1 MRLSAKSR
9 HAVAAMIDLGLKS
22 AARPV
27 ALVDILDDH
36 DISLSYLEQIFSRL
50 KDAGL
55 VEGIRGPR
63 GGYRLSRQPAEISI
77 AHIIQAVEDTS
88 YRGRKSRLTGQQS
101 KAHELWDNLS
111 ATILQFLGDITLAQY
126 LEKANSA
133 EFAGT
138 KLRRPYKDYLSR
150 KRAA

>member
-22 AARPV
+22 ATRPV
-27 ALVDILDDH
+27 ALVDILDEH

-63 GGYRLSRQPAEISI
+63 GGYRLSRPSNEISVAAI
-77 AHIIQAVEDTS
+77 VRAVEDTS

-101 KAHELWDNLS
+101 EAHKLWNSLS
-111 ATILQFLGDITLAQY
+111 AAIFDFLGNITLAEY

-133 EFAGT
+133 EFAGAT
-138 KLRRPYKDYLSR
+138 LRRPYEDYLSR

>member
-22 AARPV
+22 ASRPV
-27 ALVDILDDH
+27 ALVDILDDQ

-50 KDAGL
+50 KDAEL

-63 GGYRLSRQPAEISI
+63 GGYRLSRSAQDISI
-77 AHIIQAVEDTS
+77 AQIVRAVEDTS
-88 YRGRKSRLTGQQS
+88 YRGRKSRTTGQPS
-101 KAHELWDNLS
+101 EAHKLWDSLS
-111 ATILQFLGDITLAQY
+111 GSIFDFLGQISLAEY
-126 LEKANSA
+126 LDRANSS
-133 EFAGT
+133 EFAETG
-138 KLRRPYKDYLSR
+138 LRRPYEDYISR

>member
-63 GGYRLSRQPAEISI
+63 GGYRLSRPPEEISVAGI
-77 AHIIQAVEDTS
+77 VQAVEDVS

-101 KAHELWDNLS
+101 EAHELWNDLS
-111 ATILQFLGDITLAQY
+111 ATILEYLASITLAEY
-126 LEKANSA
+126 LEKAESA
-133 EFAGT
+133 EFNGA
-138 KLRRPYKDYLSR
+138 KMRRPYQDYLSR